1 MMRDSLD
8 YFLVTLVIVL
18 WMLVNLLTF
27 NSITNYQKEEIRA
40 LNSIKIEIESIKNK
54 LSIVSNDEQ
63 K

>member
-1 MMRDSLD
+1 MRDSLD

-27 NSITNYQKEEIRA
+27 NSITNYQKEEISA